1 VRSSAGGGL
10 PPASAGLTCS
20 GQQHTIRWEAGEL
33 LALDHGEPMAE
44 RALAVLGGLDCPCLD
59 VLSAWARHRDDPRLL
74 SAVTRGMGDNVHPV
88 DEGPGGAGP
97 GWIAMSPGRQRGMA
111 RAGPP
116 AGAGR
121 NAVLPARGPKPG
133 GAGGG
138 EAATSDI
145 ERLAG
150 LGRALS
156 MRLAASV
163 TSTLLEQPGS
173 GGPEAPSARAALEAS
188 LFGRALWVLRAW
200 VGDPSLDIAL
210 DVVEPAQA
218 EIRPSGDAHHLQ
230 VALPLMW
237 VADVWGRELATV
249 GGRFSLGVVDSS
261 DNGITLWTIGPDYGT
276 PGPLSIQGV

>member
-1 VRSSAGGGL
+1 VGGEL
-10 PPASAGLTCS
+10 PPASARLTCS
-20 GQQHTIRWEAGEL
+20 GEQHTLRWEAGEL

-44 RALAVLGGLDCPCLD
+44 RALAALGGLDSPCLD

-74 SAVTRGMGDNVHPV
+74 SAVTRGLGDNVPSL
-88 DEGPGGAGP
+88 DDGPGGAGP
-97 GWIAMSPGRQRGMA
+97 AWIATSPGRQRGMA

-121 NAVLPARGPKPG
+121 NAVLPARGQKPG
-133 GAGGG
+133 PAGGG
-138 EAATSDI
+138 DATASGI

-163 TSTLLEQPGS
+163 TSTLLEQLGS
-173 GGPEAPSARAALEAS
+173 GRLEAPSARAALEAS
-188 LFGRALWVLRAW
+188 LFGRALCVLRAW

-210 DVVEPAQA
+210 DVAEPAQA
-218 EIRPSGDAHHLQ
+218 EIRPSGDAHHLH

-261 DNGITLWTIGPDYGT
+261 DDGITLWTIGSDYGT
-276 PGPLSIQGV
+276 PRPLSIQGV